1 MKVKN
6 SAIIYT
12 GYTYQTLQG
21 VKILADWL
29 SSPATYSRVAFEAD
43 EDNAEIPTGID
54 DIVCERPDGV
64 VDFWQVKFTPSP
76 EKAENSFNWEW
87 LLAVSGKT
95 ERSRSILRKIYDAI
109 LKVAD
114 NKLGVVILLSNKV
127 PDRKMEDSLKGNK
140 FNFDKIDATT
150 RKQITDQLGDEKAA
164 RYLFSKLT
172 VQHSDQNYLKL
183 SNSIEAE
190 LLKFSD
196 QAGVERLINRS
207 REWAMFRD
215 TPSQNGWIHLHHLRE
230 LLSPQRPDPI
240 PELFAVPEDYCDP
253 DVSFHER
260 LLDKIKDSSG
270 EVITLT
276 GSPGSGKSTYL
287 SFLCEKL
294 DELKIPL
301 IRHHYFL
308 SLGDSTTDRLSPRIV
323 AESLLY
329 QINSFHNE
337 ANANTSKPEGLNEA
351 LKQCASYYK
360 NKGFPFVV
368 LIDGLDHVWRD
379 NGKNKKPLEEI
390 FKQILPASENL
401 VVLIGTQP
409 VDDELLPNR
418 LLQFSPKVSWEWLPS
433 MTGNSIYEYLKQQL
447 KAGRLFTNC
456 DESHIDSVVRASA
469 SALLGITNGYLGQY
483 GTL

>member
-172 VQHSDQNYLKL
+172 VQHSKIITLKCKLNYL
-183 SNSIEAE
+183 
-190 LLKFSD
+190 
-196 QAGVERLINRS
+196 
-207 REWAMFRD
+207 
-215 TPSQNGWIHLHHLRE
+215 
-230 LLSPQRPDPI
+230 
-240 PELFAVPEDYCDP
+240 
-253 DVSFHER
+253 
-260 LLDKIKDSSG
+260 
-270 EVITLT
+270 
-276 GSPGSGKSTYL
+276 
-287 SFLCEKL
+287 
-294 DELKIPL
+294 
-301 IRHHYFL
+301 
-308 SLGDSTTDRLSPRIV
+308 
-323 AESLLY
+323 
-329 QINSFHNE
+329 
-337 ANANTSKPEGLNEA
+337 
-351 LKQCASYYK
+351 
-360 NKGFPFVV
+360 
-368 LIDGLDHVWRD
+368 
-379 NGKNKKPLEEI
+379 
-390 FKQILPASENL
+390 
-401 VVLIGTQP
+401 
-409 VDDELLPNR
+409 
-418 LLQFSPKVSWEWLPS
+418 
-433 MTGNSIYEYLKQQL
+433 
-447 KAGRLFTNC
+447 FT
-456 DESHIDSVVRASA
+456 
-469 SALLGITNGYLGQY
+469 
-483 GTL
+483 